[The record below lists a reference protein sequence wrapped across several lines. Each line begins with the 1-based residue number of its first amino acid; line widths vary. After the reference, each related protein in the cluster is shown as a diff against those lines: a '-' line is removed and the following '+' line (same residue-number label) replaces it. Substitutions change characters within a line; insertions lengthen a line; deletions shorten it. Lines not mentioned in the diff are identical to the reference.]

1 MMVGYLSVNDVA
13 KKWGLSPRRV
23 RGMCQEGKIVGVD
36 KLGREWAIPED
47 AERPETGEFRQ
58 ENTRIGE
65 KRIVCQLVS

>member
-1 MMVGYLSVNDVA
+1 MMEGYLSVNDVA

-47 AERPETGEFRQ
+47 AERPEDGRISTGEYKNWRKK
-58 ENTRIGE
+58 E
-65 KRIVCQLVS
+65 